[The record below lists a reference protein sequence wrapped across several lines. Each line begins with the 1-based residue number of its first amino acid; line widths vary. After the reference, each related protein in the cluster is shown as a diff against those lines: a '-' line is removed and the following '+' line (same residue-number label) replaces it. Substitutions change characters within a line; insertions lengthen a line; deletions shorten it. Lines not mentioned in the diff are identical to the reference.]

1 MGDCETKVVNK
12 VKENK
17 VKLSELQTKT
27 PNKKK
32 GRSIVV
38 VDKIEM
44 AVSGDKVSA
53 EETEVKGSSV
63 METKTPTKPSKK
75 KHKSMA
81 VGQGKTVVSVENVLA
96 KAIEIP
102 QESSV
107 IASETP
113 SKKKSTSIAVD
124 QKETVSGENI
134 SAEATKLKESIVLET
149 KTPTK
154 KRKKIRKSMAVNQE
168 KHIASVEN
176 TLSEATEVVKDY
188 SINQFETPNKT
199 SKKKR
204 KSMAVGQEKNLT
216 PVENGSAK
224 ANHIIKESSVIQ
236 TPNKTS
242 KNKSKSM
249 AVLNKKTTDCENK
262 VVNTVKENKV
272 KLSELQTETP
282 NKKKGRSIVVV
293 DKKDMVVSGDTVSVE
308 KTEVK
313 GSSVMETKTPTK
325 SSKKKRKSMAVGQIK
340 TDVSVENVVAKGIEI
355 PQESS
360 VIASETP
367 SKKKNTSIAVDR
379 KETVSGENVSAEAT
393 KLKES
398 IVLETK
404 TPTKKRKKIRKS
416 MSVSQEKNIAPV
428 ENTLS

>member
-1 MGDCETKVVNK
+1 MGVVNK

-75 KHKSMA
+75 KRKSMA

-154 KRKKIRKSMAVNQE
+154 KGKKIRKSMAVNQE
-168 KHIASVEN
+168 KNIASVEN
-176 TLSEATEVVKDY
+176 TLSEATDVVKDY
-188 SINQFETPNKT
+188 SNNQFETPNKT

-204 KSMAVGQEKNLT
+204 KSMAVDQEKNITL
-216 PVENGSAK
+216 VENGSVK

-236 TPNKTS
+236 TPNRTS
-242 KNKSKSM
+242 KNRSKPM
-249 AVLNKKTTDCENK
+249 AVLNEKSTDCETK
-262 VVNTVKENKV
+262 VVNKVKENKV
-272 KLSELQTETP
+272 KLSELQTKTP
-282 NKKKGRSIVVV
+282 NKKKR
-293 DKKDMVVSGDTVSVE
+293 
-308 KTEVK
+308 
-313 GSSVMETKTPTK
+313 
-325 SSKKKRKSMAVGQIK
+325 
-340 TDVSVENVVAKGIEI
+340 
-355 PQESS
+355 
-360 VIASETP
+360 
-367 SKKKNTSIAVDR
+367 
-379 KETVSGENVSAEAT
+379 
-393 KLKES
+393 
-398 IVLETK
+398 
-404 TPTKKRKKIRKS
+404 
-416 MSVSQEKNIAPV
+416 
-428 ENTLS
+428 

>member
-1 MGDCETKVVNK
+1 MGVKDYSINQFETPNKTSKKKRKSMAVDQEKNITLVENGSVKANHIIKESSVIQTPNRTSENRSKPMAVLNEKSTDCETKVVNK

-17 VKLSELQTKT
+17 VKLSELQAKT

-75 KHKSMA
+75 KRKSMA

-168 KHIASVEN
+168 KNIAPVEN

-199 SKKKR
+199 SKKKC
-204 KSMAVGQEKNLT
+204 KSMAVGQEK
-216 PVENGSAK
+216 
-224 ANHIIKESSVIQ
+224 
-236 TPNKTS
+236 
-242 KNKSKSM
+242 
-249 AVLNKKTTDCENK
+249 LNSC
-262 VVNTVKENKV
+262 
-272 KLSELQTETP
+272 
-282 NKKKGRSIVVV
+282 
-293 DKKDMVVSGDTVSVE
+293 
-308 KTEVK
+308 
-313 GSSVMETKTPTK
+313 
-325 SSKKKRKSMAVGQIK
+325 RKWFS
-340 TDVSVENVVAKGIEI
+340 
-355 PQESS
+355 
-360 VIASETP
+360 
-367 SKKKNTSIAVDR
+367 
-379 KETVSGENVSAEAT
+379 
-393 KLKES
+393 
-398 IVLETK
+398 
-404 TPTKKRKKIRKS
+404 
-416 MSVSQEKNIAPV
+416 
-428 ENTLS
+428 